1 MSDNDQQD
9 DDWKRDDQGRFGKGN
24 KGGGRP
30 PGRHTPSLMAA
41 LRRKLRESEGDD
53 GRSLADD
60 IAQEMIQRAL
70 NGDARILAMM
80 LDRLEGP
87 VKQQIESE
95 QIIIERVDISRRH
108 TDDDDA
114 DL

>member
-1 MSDNDQQD
+1 MTDEETTD
-9 DDWKRDDQGRFGKGN
+9 DEYKRDNLGRFGPGN

-30 PGRHTPSLMAA
+30 PGRHTPSLLWA
-41 LRRKLRESEGDD
+41 LKRKLQESEGED

-70 NGDARILAMM
+70 NGDSKILSM
-80 LDRLEGP
+80 LWDRLEGP

-95 QIIIERVDISRRH
+95 QIIIERVDLRPQQ
-108 TDDDDA
+108 DDDD
-114 DL
+114 L